1 MIGTRLLAITAVING
16 LSGVIAQAPSCGD
29 EPIAQNGGGPDVVV
43 VCPLPLQSSLDDWIR
58 RRTGEGLTVRVLEPL
73 DSSQTTR
80 RHIAS
85 IAEVGRTRYVVLVG
99 DSKLTPEGLPA
110 TPQAYVPTIY
120 AKADATAR
128 WQPTPQLPGDHLYG
142 DFDNDLVI
150 DAAVGRLPVSTLPQ
164 ASGLLRRIAAYEDSR
179 DFGSWRSQ
187 VDLVA
192 GLGGFGAL
200 VDGAIEA
207 VASGLISGSLPGS
220 VRTRVTH
227 AGPSS
232 PFCPG
237 PDCFTETVLA
247 NYSSGC
253 RFWVYAGHGNICE
266 LDRVPAH
273 SGGRPVLSVND
284 LQHLN
289 RPADSAPIA
298 LLLACYTGAIDA
310 TEDCLAKQM
319 LLSKGG
325 PIAVLA
331 GSRVTMPYGNAAAA
345 MALIH
350 SVYERKPERL
360 GDAWLAA
367 LAEMAM
373 PSQSEPELQARRG
386 VIDGL
391 ATLLGDG
398 KIDAERREH
407 MQLYNWLGDPT
418 MRLTHPLEITFR
430 SPERANAGETLG
442 IVGNTPLAGVM
453 TIELHRRLST
463 TPVVTQVKSKQDG
476 NRPTNVNRYR
486 IANDTRIAQ
495 HRIDI
500 AEPGPWSTQITLPSD
515 GSGPSI
521 LVIQLEGETGYASG
535 SQPIWL
541 RP

>member
-1 MIGTRLLAITAVING
+1 MIGKRLLAATAVLG
-16 LSGVIAQAPSCGD
+16 GFSAVIALAPCCGS
-29 EPIAQNGGGPDVVV
+29 EPIARNGGGPDVVV
-43 VCPLPLQSSLDDWIR
+43 VCPASLKSSLDEWIR
-58 RRTGEGLTVRVLEPL
+58 RRTGEGLTVRVLEPAAA
-73 DSSQTTR
+73 SQTTR
-80 RHIAS
+80 RRIGDA
-85 IAEVGRTRYVVLVG
+85 AEIGRTRYVVLVG

-110 TPQAYVPTIY
+110 TPHAYVPTIY
-120 AKADATAR
+120 ANADATAR

-150 DAAVGRLPVSTLPQ
+150 DAAVGRLPVSTLTE

-179 DFGSWRSQ
+179 DFGSWRSR

-200 VDGAIEA
+200 VDGAIET
-207 VASGLISGSLPGS
+207 VASGMISGSLPGS

-247 NYSSGC
+247 NYSAGC
-253 RFWVYAGHGNICE
+253 RFWVYAGHGDVCE

-273 SGGRPVLSVND
+273 AGGRPVLCVND
-284 LQHLN
+284 LHHLN

-319 LLSKGG
+319 LLSQGG

-331 GSRVTMPYGNAAAA
+331 GSRVTMPYGNAATA

-360 GDAWLAA
+360 GDAWIGA

-373 PSQSEPELQARRG
+373 PSPGEPELQARRG

-391 ATLLGDG
+391 ATLLGG
-398 KIDAERREH
+398 SRIDAERRDH

-418 MRLTHPLEITFR
+418 LRLTHPREITFR
-430 SPERANAGETLG
+430 SPERAAAGETLG
-442 IVGNTPLAGVM
+442 IAGDAPLAGVM

-463 TPVVTQVKSKQDG
+463 TPFAPQQDG
-476 NRPTNVNRYR
+476 DRLTSGDRYR
-486 IANDTRIAQ
+486 MANDTRLAQQRIEIAK
-495 HRIDI
+495 
-500 AEPGPWSTQITLPSD
+500 PGPWNAQFTLPSD

-521 LVIQLEGETGYASG
+521 LVVHLEGETGYASG
-535 SQPIWL
+535 SQPIWI